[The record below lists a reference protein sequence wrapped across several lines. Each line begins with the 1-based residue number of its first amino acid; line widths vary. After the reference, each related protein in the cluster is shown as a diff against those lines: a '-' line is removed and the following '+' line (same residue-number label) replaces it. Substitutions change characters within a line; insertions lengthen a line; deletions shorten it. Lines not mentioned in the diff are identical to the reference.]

1 VIGIF
6 IVHSLKLQIPG
17 VSRSVDLHIRKREE
31 EYLDRTQEKTYDSL
45 KSFNAV
51 IITVNG
57 FMISVL
63 GGFLVS
69 SSAGMRNFYF
79 FLGFET
85 IVFGLIASLLS
96 ATGFD
101 FINKLS
107 MEKRAMARQSLKR
120 YFKYS
125 VFGTGCLMLG

>member
-1 VIGIF
+1 VVVLPTIW
-6 IVHSLKLQIPG
+6 KL
-17 VSRSVDLHIRKREE
+17 L
-31 EYLDRTQEKTYDSL
+31 L
-45 KSFNAV
+45 A
-51 IITVNG
+51 
-57 FMISVL
+57 
-63 GGFLVS
+63 